1 LALDVY
7 FREDILN
14 VLRATY
20 AAADGPAALLSE
32 LVRDPELRHV
42 PLDRL
47 VQVYRQGFCTA
58 LGAVGLAFGLD
69 SPERRTSSPG
79 HVFATPGGPVPLHSV
94 APVGRTQAPSPQA
107 DAPALAWLGVYP
119 DHERG

>member
-20 AAADGPAALLSE
+20 VAADGPAALLSE

-69 SPERRTSSPG
+69 SSERRGSSPG
-79 HVFATPGGPVPLHSV
+79 HLSATPGGSEPLHTV
-94 APVGRTQAPSPQA
+94 APGCRTQAPSPQS
-107 DAPALAWLGVYP
+107 DPPALLWLGVRP

>member
-32 LVRDPELRHV
+32 LIRDPELRHV

-69 SPERRTSSPG
+69 PSERHSSSPG
-79 HVFATPGGPVPLHSV
+79 HLFATPGASEPLRTV
-94 APVGRTQAPSPQA
+94 APVGRAQVPSSQSDP
-107 DAPALAWLGVYP
+107 PALLWLGVRP